1 MGKGLN
7 QCNFMG
13 RIGADPELRSMQS
26 GAAKLTFRIAVDES
40 YTDRDGKK
48 HESVS
53 WIPIVAWG
61 KQAEG
66 LAQYLKKGSQVMVV
80 TRFSSRTYEDPNT
93 REKKYAYDFVLVDL
107 VFGASA
113 KGEGGQASQNEYA
126 PQDQGGGGGGY
137 RRGGG
142 GNSGGGQQRQA
153 PAPQQQAQAPAEDF
167 QDDLPPD
174 SDIPF

>member
-53 WIPIVAWG
+53 WIPVVAWN

-66 LAQYLKKGSQVMVV
+66 LAQYLKKGSQVMVT
-80 TRFSSRTYEDPNT
+80 TRYSSRSYEDQKT
-93 REKKYAYDFVLVDL
+93 GEKRYAHEFVLVDL

-126 PQDQGGGGGGY
+126 PQDQGGGGGGGY
-137 RRGGG
+137 RRGGGGG
-142 GNSGGGQQRQA
+142 GNSGGGQQR
-153 PAPQQQAQAPAEDF
+153 PAPQPQDPAPADF
-167 QDDLPPD
+167 QDDMPD
-174 SDIPF
+174 SIPF